1 MIEKFKLI
9 NLKNVTS
16 TNIEIK
22 KFINKKFKNICLTSD
37 LQTGGYGRRKTKW
50 FSYKGNMHLSI
61 LLKPNCFLNVVN
73 QLSFVSA
80 ITIGDTLKK
89 IKKNIKFNYKWPND
103 ILINKKKAGGIV
115 IETSSNK
122 DIKIKWV
129 IIGIGLNIK
138 KSPKLKNINLKATS
152 LIDEK
157 ILIEK
162 KIFINFFLKNFFK
175 NYNLWKIK
183 GFEPIKKKWLL
194 NIYKKNNK
202 ITIKNNNKIVN
213 GTFVDLLSNGAIK
226 LKINNNLK
234 NFYYGDQII

>member
-183 GFEPIKKKWLL
+183 GFNPIKKKWLL

>member
-1 MIEKFKLI
+1 MTEKFKLI
-9 NLKNVTS
+9 NVKNVTS

-89 IKKNIKFNYKWPND
+89 IKRNIKFNYKWPND

>member
-22 KFINKKFKNICLTSD
+22 KFINKKFENICLTSD

-157 ILIEK
+157 IFIEK

-183 GFEPIKKKWLL
+183 GFDPIKKKWLL

>member
-22 KFINKKFKNICLTSD
+22 KFINKKFENICLTSD

-175 NYNLWKIK
+175 NYNLWKSS
-183 GFEPIKKKWLL
+183 GFNSIKKKWL
-194 NIYKKNNK
+194 NKIYKKK
-202 ITIKNNNKIVN
+202 NKIVIRYKN
-213 GTFVDLLSNGAIK
+213 KYLKGRIISLLSNGGLKLETNKKIK
-226 LKINNNLK
+226 EL
-234 NFYYGDQII
+234 FFGDQII

>member
-183 GFEPIKKKWLL
+183 GFDPIKKKWLL

-202 ITIKNNNKIVN
+202 ITIKNNNKIVK

>member
-89 IKKNIKFNYKWPND
+89 IKRNIKFNYKWPND

>member
-1 MIEKFKLI
+1 MTEKFKLI
-9 NLKNVTS
+9 NVKNVTS

-183 GFEPIKKKWLL
+183 GFEPIKKKSLL

>member
-1 MIEKFKLI
+1 MTEKFKLI
-9 NLKNVTS
+9 NVKNVTS

-152 LIDEK
+152 HIDEK

-234 NFYYGDQII
+234 NFY

>member
-1 MIEKFKLI
+1 MTEKFKLI
-9 NLKNVTS
+9 NVKNVTS

-234 NFYYGDQII
+234 NFY

>member
-1 MIEKFKLI
+1 
-9 NLKNVTS
+9 
-16 TNIEIK
+16 
-22 KFINKKFKNICLTSD
+22 
-37 LQTGGYGRRKTKW
+37 
-50 FSYKGNMHLSI
+50 MHLSI

-175 NYNLWKIK
+175 NYNLWKSS
-183 GFEPIKKKWLL
+183 GFNSIKKKWL
-194 NIYKKNNK
+194 NKIYKKK
-202 ITIKNNNKIVN
+202 NKIVIRYKN
-213 GTFVDLLSNGAIK
+213 KYLKGRIISLLSNGGLKLETNKKIK
-226 LKINNNLK
+226 EL
-234 NFYYGDQII
+234 FFGDQII

>member
-1 MIEKFKLI
+1 MTEKFKLI
-9 NLKNVTS
+9 NVKNVTS

-129 IIGIGLNIK
+129 IIGIGLNIQ
-138 KSPKLKNINLKATS
+138 KSPRLNKKEFDATS
-152 LIDEK
+152 LKKEK
-157 ILIEK
+157 IYIEK
-162 KIFINFFLKNFFK
+162 DNFINLFLDKFFA
-175 NYNLWKIK
+175 NYELWKKK
-183 GFEPIKKKWLL
+183 GFSFIKKDWLS
-194 NIYKKNNK
+194 NIYQVNNK
-202 ITIKNNNKIVN
+202 IIVKYKNNYIKGKIVN
-213 GTFVDLLSNGAIK
+213 LLINGGIK
-226 LKINNNLK
+226 LKTSKEIK
-234 NFYYGDQII
+234 EIFYGDQVT

>member
-1 MIEKFKLI
+1 MTEKFKLI
-9 NLKNVTS
+9 NVKNVTS

-73 QLSFVSA
+73 QLSFFSA

-183 GFEPIKKKWLL
+183 GFDPIKKKWVL
-194 NIYKKNNK
+194 NIFKKNNK

>member
-1 MIEKFKLI
+1 MTEKFKLI

-183 GFEPIKKKWLL
+183 GFDPIKKKWLL

>member
-103 ILINKKKAGGIV
+103 I
-115 IETSSNK
+115 
-122 DIKIKWV
+122 
-129 IIGIGLNIK
+129 
-138 KSPKLKNINLKATS
+138 
-152 LIDEK
+152 
-157 ILIEK
+157 
-162 KIFINFFLKNFFK
+162 
-175 NYNLWKIK
+175 
-183 GFEPIKKKWLL
+183 
-194 NIYKKNNK
+194 
-202 ITIKNNNKIVN
+202 
-213 GTFVDLLSNGAIK
+213 
-226 LKINNNLK
+226 
-234 NFYYGDQII
+234 

>member
-22 KFINKKFKNICLTSD
+22 KFINKKFENICLTSD

-183 GFEPIKKKWLL
+183 GFDPIKKKWLL

>member
-1 MIEKFKLI
+1 MTEKFKLI
-9 NLKNVTS
+9 NVKNVTS

-183 GFEPIKKKWLL
+183 GFDPIKKKWLL

-226 LKINNNLK
+226 LKINNNQK

>member
-1 MIEKFKLI
+1 MTEKFKLI
-9 NLKNVTS
+9 NVKNVTS

-183 GFEPIKKKWLL
+183 GFNPIKKKWLL

>member
-1 MIEKFKLI
+1 MP
-9 NLKNVTS
+9 S
-16 TNIEIK
+16 
-22 KFINKKFKNICLTSD
+22 
-37 LQTGGYGRRKTKW
+37 RKTTW

>member
-89 IKKNIKFNYKWPND
+89 IKRNIKFNYKWPND

-183 GFEPIKKKWLL
+183 GFNPIKKKWLL

>member
-183 GFEPIKKKWLL
+183 GFDPIKKKWLL

>member
-37 LQTGGYGRRKTKW
+37 LQTGGYGSRKTKW

-183 GFEPIKKKWLL
+183 GFDPIKKKWLL

>member
-1 MIEKFKLI
+1 MTEKFKLI
-9 NLKNVTS
+9 NVKNVTS

>member
-1 MIEKFKLI
+1 MTEKFKLI

-183 GFEPIKKKWLL
+183 GFDPIKKKWLL

-226 LKINNNLK
+226 LKINNNQK

>member
-1 MIEKFKLI
+1 MTEKFKLI
-9 NLKNVTS
+9 NVKNVTS

-183 GFEPIKKKWLL
+183 GFDPIKKKWLL